1 MKWLYFFGLIFIA
14 SHVSAQIPQPAI
26 LSMQG
31 IGGENSEYIQFARII
46 ETFDSGFILTFQTAS
61 ATGNINT
68 DCTDNTS
75 RYIFNKYN
83 KDGTILE
90 WQKCNSNLSDT
101 YYKHLFPL
109 QGGEF
114 VLGGMSYGV
123 SAQNFMI
130 KKEGVT
136 GNTLWEKQ
144 YGGSGSDILR
154 DMAVTED
161 GGYVMLGTS
170 SSIDGD
176 VGFNYN
182 PPFNT
187 DIWML
192 KLDSSGNKQWS
203 RVLGGSTVDEAYQ
216 VIPKKSGYY
225 VIASTSSND
234 YDCTGNHGQIDLFVA
249 NLDDTGGRIWV
260 KCYGGSDRESANKV
274 WAVKNNSGG
283 LTIATDAWSKDG
295 DVIGLNGST
304 NFWILDIDSNGTINW
319 SKCYGVGAQ
328 VPYGITKS
336 TDGSLW
342 VTGASFNQGGDV
354 AINYGKEDVWTIKI
368 DSVGNLLS
376 AKVMGSNQTD
386 RGLVIHPLD
395 GGGVVVAG
403 IYGASGTTGAE
414 LPPNF
419 NGKEADVFIARFAP
433 WTTDVLES
441 NVRHFPMRVFPN
453 PTSKELYIEPEQPK
467 TKYDFDIVNTEGK
480 TFYKE
485 TNVKGSR
492 VLSIKEWSKG
502 VYFFRASTKSGNKIF
517 TTIMI
522 Q

>member
-46 ETFDSGFILTFQTAS
+46 ETFDSGFILTFHTAS

-68 DCTDNTS
+68 DCTDNTR

-144 YGGSGSDILR
+144 YGGSGSDILM

-161 GGYVMLGTS
+161 RGYVMLGTS

-216 VIPKKSGYY
+216 IISIPPTYY
-225 VIASTSSND
+225 VVGNTISND
-234 YDCTGNHGQIDLFVA
+234 YDCVGNHGGGDLFIA
-249 NLDDTGGRIWV
+249 KLDDTGGRIWS
-260 KCYGGSDRESANKV
+260 KCFGGSKDEGFPQA
-274 WAVKNNSGG
+274 WAVKNNRGG
-283 LTIATDAWSKDG
+283 LTIATVASSKNG

-433 WTTDVLES
+433 WTTFVNETES
-441 NVRHFPMRVFPN
+441 NQKLFTLYPN
-453 PTSKELYIEPEQPK
+453 PVQGILHVEVKNNDLYVLTIQ
-467 TKYDFDIVNTEGK
+467 DNAGK
-480 TFYKE
+480 QIYQYQG
-485 TNVKGSR
+485 KGSQE
-492 VLSIKEWSKG
+492 ID
-502 VYFFRASTKSGNKIF
+502 TKSWAKGIYHATYGTKSNISF
-517 TTIMI
+517 T
-522 Q
+522 QNFVVN